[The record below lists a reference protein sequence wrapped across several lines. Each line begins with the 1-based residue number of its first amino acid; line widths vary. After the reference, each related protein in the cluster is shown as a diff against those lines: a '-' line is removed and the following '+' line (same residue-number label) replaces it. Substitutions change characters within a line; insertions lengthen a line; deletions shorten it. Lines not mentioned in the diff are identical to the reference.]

1 MSKFKKGNPSL
12 LLKGKRRNT
21 MKNRFKPLVLVT
33 SSMILLSSMLTGC
46 GGKQA
51 KCDKLIDRLA
61 YAPWSESD
69 SQWYDA
75 NCRD

>member
-1 MSKFKKGNPSL
+1 MF
-12 LLKGKRRNT
+12 
-21 MKNRFKPLVLVT
+21 
-33 SSMILLSSMLTGC
+33 LLSSMLSGC

-51 KCDKLIDRLA
+51 KCEKLIDLLA
-61 YAPWSESD
+61 YGFWSESD

>member
-1 MSKFKKGNPSL
+1 
-12 LLKGKRRNT
+12 
-21 MKNRFKPLVLVT
+21 MKNRYRSLVIVA
-33 SSMILLSSMLTGC
+33 SSMILLSSLLTGC

-61 YAPWSESD
+61 FAPWSESD

-75 NCRD
+75 NCRG